1 VCLAEYTVGRF
12 AILAGVNGLS
22 FSVGDKVLAS
32 RDETGV
38 DHELATVV
46 DSHELIIG
54 EDRRPMVTVE
64 FEDGERRYLKAT
76 PPNVLAVELEEDEEG
91 EPGEGE
97 ADEDE
102 RLETALPAEADAAS
116 STDGDED
123 LPRP

>member
-1 VCLAEYTVGRF
+1 
-12 AILAGVNGLS
+12 VNGLS

-76 PPNVLAVELEEDEEG
+76 PPNVLAVEPEEG
-91 EPGEGE
+91 EEEVEGE
-97 ADEDE
+97 ADAD
-102 RLETALPAEADAAS
+102 AEAVVEADEDAAP
-116 STDGDED
+116 DPDRD
-123 LPRP
+123 LLIP

>member
-1 VCLAEYTVGRF
+1 VEEAVWRF

-22 FSVGDKVLAS
+22 FSVGDKVLVS
-32 RDETGV
+32 RDETGE

-76 PPNVLAVELEEDEEG
+76 PPHVLAAEPEEDGEG
-91 EPGEGE
+91 EPEEGE

-102 RLETALPAEADAAS
+102 SLETALAAETDADS
-116 STDGDED
+116 STAGDED